1 MKICTQYWA
10 KPIPLRQF
18 DWSAWEDGGDE
29 HQTGWGATEAEAI
42 QDLKENLE
50 AQGIVDAIFPE
61 STPPLNE
68 GMKP

>member
-10 KPIPLRQF
+10 KRELRQF

-61 STPPLNE
+61 STPPSSPQH
-68 GMKP
+68 GG